1 MSIFLVD
8 WHFFWT
14 GSIRYPIE
22 SKELGASGGELM
34 SKWFLGYSF
43 SGVLKGKL
51 WRGFCGVVRDVSGAE
66 LSDEV
71 VVERVWK
78 DIV

>member
-1 MSIFLVD
+1 
-8 WHFFWT
+8 
-14 GSIRYPIE
+14 
-22 SKELGASGGELM
+22 M

-66 LSDEV
+66 LSEEV